1 MRDESAKGIPVEID
15 WSASAWSFT
24 EVFNAFL
31 LLDFDLAGKSKNIVE
46 AINKDNDFN
55 EAGLA
60 VVRMHQKLR
69 ELIKNGN
76 IVVQMKTR
84 LHPAVWLRLA
94 HFISEGTGLH
104 FKTMES
110 SYLDW
115 RKSNGNTALVIRRQN
130 PETMKWR
137 SCAMDVFLL
146 QKIDDL
152 DLAASY
158 KWGKFSAASPTLEKT
173 EEINRSEPIKRPSK
187 ATLENIIKKI
197 GKEVCR
203 NVEEMLANYKNQ
215 RIPNLS
221 PMRVSSK
228 SKSARAENRKYQYQG
243 SALKLTHHLKS
254 QTNSPISQRSDAVVA
269 KAVRLYVK
277 CS

>member
-46 AINKDNDFN
+46 AINKDNDSN

-60 VVRMHQKLR
+60 VVRTHQKLR

-104 FKTMES
+104 FKKMES
-110 SYLDW
+110 SYL
-115 RKSNGNTALVIRRQN
+115 
-130 PETMKWR
+130 PFTM
-137 SCAMDVFLL
+137 
-146 QKIDDL
+146 
-152 DLAASY
+152 
-158 KWGKFSAASPTLEKT
+158 
-173 EEINRSEPIKRPSK
+173 
-187 ATLENIIKKI
+187 II
-197 GKEVCR
+197 
-203 NVEEMLANYKNQ
+203 
-215 RIPNLS
+215 
-221 PMRVSSK
+221 
-228 SKSARAENRKYQYQG
+228 
-243 SALKLTHHLKS
+243 LT
-254 QTNSPISQRSDAVVA
+254 N
-269 KAVRLYVK
+269 
-277 CS
+277 